1 MTFKLWI
8 HTDNA
13 AFEDS
18 QLLRSIE
25 TARILREVANSLDA
39 GEDFHFYET
48 LRDINGNDVGR
59 AKFIEEE
66 SE

>member
-1 MTFKLWI
+1 MRFEIYI

-13 AFEDS
+13 AFDNPPNVEV
-18 QLLRSIE
+18 
-25 TARILREVANSLDA
+25 ARILREVANSLDA